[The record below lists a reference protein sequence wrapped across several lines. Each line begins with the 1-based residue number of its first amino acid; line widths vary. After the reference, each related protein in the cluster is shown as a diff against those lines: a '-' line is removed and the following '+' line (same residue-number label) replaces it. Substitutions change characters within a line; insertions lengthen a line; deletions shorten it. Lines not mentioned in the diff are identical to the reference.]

1 MSIGHHSPEMA
12 ARQQAK
18 AARIQRNYTPDNAWY
33 RLLGI
38 PVLAALACAIAP
50 FATGAP
56 LSRSIGIGLTVGLVG
71 WLLIKAMTV
80 TAPIWPAP
88 PATDQQWG
96 RTARHW
102 EVPGLESALE
112 RPQHM
117 ARRLLIQLHQLATEV
132 LARRGLEL
140 DSPQARELLG
150 PRIIS
155 LLTDPEAKSP
165 NRSELTGISVLLA
178 QLASTRSGGARPLP
192 IPDRLTRGQRPSPL
206 PWPRSQRPGPQ
217 HPGPTHDGKV
227 DR

>member
-1 MSIGHHSPEMA
+1 MSIGHQPSDLT

-18 AARIQRNYTPDNAWY
+18 AARIQRSFTPDSAWY

-38 PVLAALACAIAP
+38 PVLAALACGIAP

-56 LSRSIGIGLTVGLVG
+56 LSRSIGIGLTVGVVG

-117 ARRLLIQLHQLATEV
+117 ARRLLIQQHQLATEV
-132 LARRGLEL
+132 LARRGIAL

-150 PRIIS
+150 FRIIS
-155 LLTDPEAKSP
+155 LLTEPEAKSP
-165 NRSELTGISVLLA
+165 SRLELTGISVLLA
-178 QLASTRSGGARPLP
+178 QLASTRSGGVRPLP
-192 IPDRLTRGQRPSPL
+192 IPDRLTR
-206 PWPRSQRPGPQ
+206 SQRQSLVPWSRQQ
-217 HPGPTHDGKV
+217 HPAATPDGKV

>member
-1 MSIGHHSPEMA
+1 MSIGHHSPEMV

-18 AARIQRNYTPDNAWY
+18 AARIQRSFTPDSAWY

-38 PVLAALACAIAP
+38 PVLAALACGIAP

-56 LSRSIGIGLTVGLVG
+56 LSRSIGIGLTVGMVG

-80 TAPIWPAP
+80 TAPTWPAP
-88 PATDQQWG
+88 PATNQQWG
-96 RTARHW
+96 RTARQW

-117 ARRLLIQLHQLATEV
+117 ARRLLIQQHQLATEV
-132 LARRGLEL
+132 LARRGIAL

-150 PRIIS
+150 FRIIS
-155 LLTDPEAKSP
+155 LLTEPEAKSP
-165 NRSELTGISVLLA
+165 SRSELTGISVLLA
-178 QLASTRSGGARPLP
+178 QLASARSGGVRPLP
-192 IPDRLTRGQRPSPL
+192 IPDRLTR
-206 PWPRSQRPGPQ
+206 SQRQSLVPWSRQQ
-217 HPGPTHDGKV
+217 HPAATPDGKV

>member
-1 MSIGHHSPEMA
+1 MSIGHQPSDLA

-18 AARIQRNYTPDNAWY
+18 AARIQRNFTPENAWY
-33 RLLGI
+33 RLLGLPI
-38 PVLAALACAIAP
+38 LAALACGIAP

-56 LSRSIGIGLTVGLVG
+56 LSRSLGIGLTVGVVG
-71 WLLIKAMTV
+71 WLLVKSMTV
-80 TAPIWPAP
+80 TAPNWPAP

-117 ARRLLIQLHQLATEV
+117 ARRLLVQQHELATEV
-132 LARRGLEL
+132 LARRGLAL

-150 PRIIS
+150 SRIIS
-155 LLTDPEAKSP
+155 LLTDPEAKTP

-178 QLASTRSGGARPLP
+178 RLASTRSGGVRPLS
-192 IPDRLTRGQRPSPL
+192 IPDRLTRGQRQSLL
-206 PWPRSQRPGPQ
+206 PWSRLQ
-217 HPGPTHDGKV
+217 HPTNTHDGEV